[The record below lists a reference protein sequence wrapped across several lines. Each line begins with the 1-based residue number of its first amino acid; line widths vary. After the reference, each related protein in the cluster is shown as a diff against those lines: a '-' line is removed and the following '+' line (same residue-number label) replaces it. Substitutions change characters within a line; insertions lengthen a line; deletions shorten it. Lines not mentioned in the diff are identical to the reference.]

1 MTGSAIVVGGGP
13 AGVLAAYL
21 LARGG
26 VEVTMLESRRD
37 FDRRFRGDSLAPA
50 VLDHLDTL
58 GLADE
63 LLADVPHARA
73 TAFRWH
79 TPTRTYTL
87 SDYRSASRRF
97 GFYALIAQ
105 ARFLPWLARRA
116 EELGAKVVMGARFR
130 ALLRGAD
137 DRVTGV
143 EYTHDGA
150 THRLDAD
157 VVIAAD
163 GRSSKVRQVS
173 RLVPTELGAHLDI
186 LWFAVPRRAD
196 DPPLSG
202 LDLFAGPG
210 TNVVLLGQ
218 DDSWQVGYDIP
229 AGTLPQVREA
239 GLAPIVA
246 AVGQAAPWL
255 RDRLAALTDVNQL
268 TLLPVRITALDRWTE
283 PGLLLIGDAAHVISP
298 VGGNG
303 INFALADAAE
313 AANRLVGPLRA
324 PVVDAGAV
332 DEALAGV
339 EAVRRPPVD
348 REQAFQVRVE
358 EQSARALREHDT
370 RPPGFLRFVA
380 RVPGL
385 PRLLGR
391 RSRLEIAAPV
401 PAILHGSPN
410 REPVAEQRFP
420 DGQHRASPADRP
432 GGTCAAGARVAAR
445 RSS

>member
-13 AGVLAAYL
+13 AGVLATYL

-26 VEVTMLESRRD
+26 VEVTLLESRRD
-37 FDRRFRGDSLAPA
+37 FDRRYRGDTLAPA

-58 GLADE
+58 GLADG
-63 LLADVPHARA
+63 LLADLPHVRA

-97 GFYALIAQ
+97 GFYALIPQ

-116 EELGAKVVMGARFR
+116 EEMGATVVMGARFR
-130 ALLRGAD
+130 ALLRDAD

-143 EYTHDGA
+143 EYTRDGV
-150 THRLDAD
+150 THRLGAD
-157 VVIAAD
+157 VVIGAD
-163 GRSSKVRQVS
+163 GRSSKVRQVA
-173 RLVPTELGAHLDI
+173 RVVPTELGAHLDL
-186 LWFAVPRRAD
+186 LWFSVPRRAD

-210 TNVVLLGQ
+210 TIVVLLGQ
-218 DDSWQVGYDIP
+218 ADSWQVGYDIP

-239 GLAPIVA
+239 GVGPFVA
-246 AVGQAAPWL
+246 AVERAAPWGG
-255 RDRLAALTDVNQL
+255 DRRAARTDVNQL
-268 TLLPVRITALDRWTE
+268 TLLPVRIIALDRWTE

-313 AANRLVGPLRA
+313 TANRLVGPLRA
-324 PVVDAGAV
+324 PVVDPAAV
-332 DEALAGV
+332 DEALAAV
-339 EAVRRPPVD
+339 ESVRRPPVD
-348 REQAFQVRVE
+348 REQTFQVRVE
-358 EQSARALREHDT
+358 EQSARALRDRDV

-385 PRLLGR
+385 ARLLGR

-401 PAILHGSPN
+401 PAILHGPP
-410 REPVAEQRFP
+410 R
-420 DGQHRASPADRP
+420 PAR
-432 GGTCAAGARVAAR
+432 AAR
-445 RSS
+445 

>member
-13 AGVLAAYL
+13 AGVLLTYL

-26 VEVTMLESRRD
+26 VPVTLLESRGD

-50 VLDHLDTL
+50 VLDYLDTL

-63 LLADVPHARA
+63 LLTDVPHVRA

-79 TPTRTYTL
+79 TPERTYTL
-87 SDYRSASRRF
+87 TDYRSASRRF
-97 GFYALIAQ
+97 GFYALIPQ
-105 ARFLPWLARRA
+105 AKFLPWLAARA
-116 EELGAKVVMGARFR
+116 EKLGATVVMGARFR
-130 ALLRGAD
+130 ALRRDGD

-143 EYTHDGA
+143 EYTRNGA

-157 VVIAAD
+157 VVVAAD
-163 GRSSKVRQVS
+163 GRSSKVRQVA
-173 RLVPTELGAHLDI
+173 RVVPTELGANLDI

-218 DDSWQVGYDIP
+218 DDSWQIGYDIP
-229 AGTLPQVREA
+229 AGSLPQLRDAGVAPVVR
-239 GLAPIVA
+239 
-246 AVGQAAPWL
+246 AVTEAAPWL
-255 RDRLAALTDVNQL
+255 ADRLTALTDVNQL

-283 PGLLLIGDAAHVISP
+283 PGLLLVGDAAHVISP

-324 PVVDAGAV
+324 TPLDPGAV
-332 DEALAGV
+332 DEACSRV
-339 EAVRRPPVD
+339 ESVRRPPVD

-370 RPPGFLRFVA
+370 RPPGFLRFVS

-391 RSRLEIAAPV
+391 RSRLDIADPV
-401 PAILHGSPN
+401 PAILAP
-410 REPVAEQRFP
+410 
-420 DGQHRASPADRP
+420 
-432 GGTCAAGARVAAR
+432 
-445 RSS
+445 

>member
-26 VEVTMLESRRD
+26 VAVTLLESRRD

-50 VLDHLDTL
+50 VLDYLDTL

-63 LLADVPHARA
+63 MLADIPHTRA
-73 TAFRWH
+73 HAFRWH

-87 SDYRSASRRF
+87 ADYRSASRRF
-97 GFYALIAQ
+97 GYYALIPQ
-105 ARFLPWLARRA
+105 ARFLPWLAGRA
-116 EELGAKVVMGARFR
+116 EKLGATVVMSARFR
-130 ALLRGAD
+130 ALLRDGD
-137 DRVTGV
+137 GRVTGV
-143 EYTHDGA
+143 EYTRDG
-150 THRLDAD
+150 TPHRLEAD
-157 VVIAAD
+157 VVVAAD
-163 GRSSKVRQVS
+163 GRSSKVRQVA
-173 RLVPTELGAHLDI
+173 RVVPTELGANLDI
-186 LWFAVPRRAD
+186 LWFAVPRRGD

-229 AGTLPQVREA
+229 AGSLPELRATGVAPVVEA
-239 GLAPIVA
+239 VER
-246 AVGQAAPWL
+246 AAPWL
-255 RDRLAALTDVNQL
+255 ADRLAALTEVNQL
-268 TLLPVRITALDRWTE
+268 TLLPVRITALDRWSE

-313 AANRLVGPLRA
+313 AANRLVGPLHA
-324 PVVDAGAV
+324 TPVDPEAV
-332 DEALAGV
+332 DEALARV

-358 EQSARALREHDT
+358 ESSARALREHDT
-370 RPPGFLRFVA
+370 RPPGFLRLVA
-380 RVPGL
+380 RVPGV
-385 PRLLGR
+385 PRLVGR
-391 RSRLEIAAPV
+391 RSRLEIAEPV
-401 PAILHGSPN
+401 PAIL
-410 REPVAEQRFP
+410 
-420 DGQHRASPADRP
+420 RP
-432 GGTCAAGARVAAR
+432 
-445 RSS
+445 

>member
-1 MTGSAIVVGGGP
+1 MAGSAVVVGGGP
-13 AGVLAAYL
+13 AGVLATYL

-26 VEVTMLESRRD
+26 VEVTLLESRGD

-50 VLDHLDTL
+50 VLDYLDTL
-58 GLADE
+58 GLADG
-63 LLADVPHARA
+63 LLAEVPHSRA

-79 TPTRTYTL
+79 SPTRTYTL
-87 SDYRSASRRF
+87 TDYRSASRRF
-97 GFYALIAQ
+97 GFYALIPQ
-105 ARFLPWLARRA
+105 AKFLPWLARRA
-116 EELGAKVVMGARFR
+116 EERGATVLMGARFR
-130 ALLRGAD
+130 ALLRDGAD
-137 DRVTGV
+137 RVSGV
-143 EYTHDGA
+143 EYSRDGV

-202 LDLFAGPG
+202 LDLFSAPG
-210 TNVVLLGQ
+210 NSVVLLGQ
-218 DDSWQVGYDIP
+218 DDSWQIGYDIA
-229 AGTLPQVREA
+229 AGSLPQVRAA
-239 GLAPIVA
+239 GVAPIRRA
-246 AVGQAAPWL
+246 IERAAPWL
-255 RDRLAALTDVNQL
+255 GDRLAGLTDVNQL
-268 TLLPVRITALDRWTE
+268 TLLPVRITALDRWSE

-313 AANRLVGPLRA
+313 AANRLVGPLHA
-324 PVVDAGAV
+324 DAVDPAAVDA
-332 DEALAGV
+332 ALARV

-358 EQSARALREHDT
+358 ETTSRAMRELDPE
-370 RPPGFLRFVA
+370 PPGFLRWAA
-380 RVPGL
+380 RIPGL

-401 PAILHGSPN
+401 PAILDAAPAVGP
-410 REPVAEQRFP
+410 R
-420 DGQHRASPADRP
+420 RAT
-432 GGTCAAGARVAAR
+432 G
-445 RSS
+445 

>member
-1 MTGSAIVVGGGP
+1 MAGSAIVVGGGP

-26 VEVTMLESRRD
+26 VAVTLLESRRD

-50 VLDHLDTL
+50 VLDYLDTL

-63 LLADVPHARA
+63 MLADIPHARA
-73 TAFRWH
+73 HAFRWH
-79 TPTRTYTL
+79 TPARTYTL
-87 SDYRSASRRF
+87 ADYRSASRRF
-97 GFYALIAQ
+97 GYYALIPQ
-105 ARFLPWLARRA
+105 ARFLPWLAGRA
-116 EELGAKVVMGARFR
+116 EKLGATVVMGARFR
-130 ALLRGAD
+130 ALLRDGD
-137 DRVTGV
+137 GDGGGRVTGV
-143 EYTHDGA
+143 EYTRDG
-150 THRLDAD
+150 TPHRLEAD
-157 VVIAAD
+157 VVVAAD
-163 GRSSKVRQVS
+163 GRSSKVRQVA
-173 RLVPTELGAHLDI
+173 RVVPTELGANLDI

-210 TNVVLLGQ
+210 TSVALLGQ
-218 DDSWQVGYDIP
+218 NDSWQVGYQIP
-229 AGTLPQVREA
+229 AGTLPQMRAGGVAPVVGAVRR
-239 GLAPIVA
+239 I
-246 AVGQAAPWL
+246 APWL
-255 RDRLAALTDVNQL
+255 ADRLAALTDVNQL
-268 TLLPVRITALDRWTE
+268 TLLPVRITALDRWSE

-324 PVVDAGAV
+324 TPVDPAAV
-332 DEALAGV
+332 DEACARV

-358 EQSARALREHDT
+358 ERTARALREHDT
-370 RPPGFLRFVA
+370 RPPGFVRFAA

-391 RSRLEIAAPV
+391 RSRLEIAGPV
-401 PAILHGSPN
+401 AAILQP
-410 REPVAEQRFP
+410 
-420 DGQHRASPADRP
+420 
-432 GGTCAAGARVAAR
+432 
-445 RSS
+445 

>member
-13 AGVLAAYL
+13 AGVLATYL

-26 VEVTMLESRRD
+26 VEVTLLESRRD

-58 GLADE
+58 GLADG
-63 LLADVPHARA
+63 LLADLPHVRA

-87 SDYRSASRRF
+87 TDYRSASRRF
-97 GFYALIAQ
+97 GFYALIPQ

-116 EELGAKVVMGARFR
+116 EELGATVVMGARFR
-130 ALLRGAD
+130 ALLRDAD

-143 EYTHDGA
+143 EYTRDGVSR
-150 THRLDAD
+150 RLDAD
-157 VVIAAD
+157 VVIGAD
-163 GRSSKVRQVS
+163 GRSSKVRQVA
-173 RLVPTELGAHLDI
+173 RVVPTELGAHLDI
-186 LWFAVPRRAD
+186 LWFSVPRRAD

-218 DDSWQVGYDIP
+218 ADSWQVGYDIP
-229 AGTLPQVREA
+229 AGTFPQVRVA
-239 GLAPIVA
+239 GVGPVVA
-246 AVGQAAPWL
+246 AVEQAAPWL

-268 TLLPVRITALDRWTE
+268 TLLPVRITALDRWSE

-313 AANRLVGPLRA
+313 TANRLVGPLRA
-324 PVVDAGAV
+324 PVVDPVEV
-332 DEALAGV
+332 DAALAVV
-339 EAVRRPPVD
+339 ESVRRPPVD
-348 REQAFQVRVE
+348 REQAFQVRIE
-358 EQSARALREHDT
+358 EQSARALRDRDT

-401 PAILHGSPN
+401 ATVLHGVA
-410 REPVAEQRFP
+410 REAP
-420 DGQHRASPADRP
+420 
-432 GGTCAAGARVAAR
+432 AAG
-445 RSS
+445 